1 MRRAVGSPYE
11 VRCPRCDVS
20 FPVEQKRCIHCGGPV
35 GKPGRVEAATH
46 TAPAPES
53 SDAFGTRPAEH
64 EGMMPIEPEESPF
77 LSTFSDDDQ
86 GETTESRSAF
96 GSLLRSFGT
105 IIWIVLLIA
114 FSLAQN
120 CFGE

>member
-1 MRRAVGSPYE
+1 MHSLRGPGQQAVS
-11 VRCPRCDVS
+11 
-20 FPVEQKRCIHCGGPV
+20 
-35 GKPGRVEAATH
+35 ATH
-46 TAPAPES
+46 TAPPPAS
-53 SDAFGTRPAEH
+53 SDAFGTQPAEH

-77 LSTFSDDDQ
+77 LATFSDSDPD
-86 GETTESRSAF
+86 ETAESRSPF